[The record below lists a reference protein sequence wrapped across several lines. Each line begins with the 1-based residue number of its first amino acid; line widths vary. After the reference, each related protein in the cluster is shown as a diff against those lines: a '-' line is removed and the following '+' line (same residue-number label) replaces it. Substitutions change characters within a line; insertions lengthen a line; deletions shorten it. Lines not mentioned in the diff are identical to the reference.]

1 MPDLPAE
8 AVMSPVPKVVGV
20 RQNTKDGLWKECGEK
35 LRGRFLA
42 KSWKAMLAK
51 PGRARRAKA
60 HSTSTARLLR
70 AFREEDEAS

>member
-8 AVMSPVPKVVGV
+8 ALMPRIPKVVG
-20 RQNTKDGLWKECGEK
+20 RRIPANEGLWAECGKK

-70 AFREEDEAS
+70 AFREEDESS